1 MKRPVPSPRRATAV
15 PGRARASGVWGPCRG
30 PQHDRS
36 SRGHEVRRAEAE
48 LAEFAAKLTWA
59 SLPADVQAR
68 ARLVLLDTVAH
79 MLAGSRDE
87 TARRLLTTYPVGT
100 GGRAT
105 VVGTRRRAPAPIAA
119 FLNGCTTTL
128 TQYDEGHL
136 YSRGHPAINTTP
148 VVLAVGDE
156 ADAGGVDAL
165 EAFVTGYEVG
175 ARVGMAVGAMKPGLH
190 PHGMSGMIGGA
201 VAAGKLLRF
210 DATQLRHLLNAAATL
225 TLYPQDDTS
234 YAGAT
239 IHHAFIGV
247 GAANAVTAAYAVAA
261 GLTAAEGGLTEFF
274 LPAAGRA
281 PDTAPLTAGLGTA
294 WEIRRSFFKIY
305 PTCGHVGSPVE
316 ALRLMRE
323 EAAIDPDAIAAMRIV
338 TYESASLLD
347 EAHPRNALA
356 AKFSIPWS
364 VAAYLRTGR
373 LDLDAYTPARLA
385 DPAIQ
390 RLAERI
396 ELVADPAIAPAFPR
410 GRPSRIE
417 ITFTDGRVRR
427 GAMDV
432 PRGNHGNP
440 VADDEIVAKAQG
452 LLRRAAGARRATRLR
467 DGLLRLDD
475 TPRLRDLTR
484 LLS

>member
-1 MKRPVPSPRRATAV
+1 MKR
-15 PGRARASGVWGPCRG
+15 W
-30 PQHDRS
+30 
-36 SRGHEVRRAEAE
+36 HEVRRAEAE
-48 LAEFAAKLTWA
+48 LAEFAAKLAWA
-59 SLPADVQAR
+59 ALPADVQAR
-68 ARLVLLDTVAH
+68 ARLVLLDAVAH

-87 TARRLLTTYPVGT
+87 TARRFLGAYPVGA
-100 GGRAT
+100 GGRAA
-105 VVGTRRRAPAPIAA
+105 VVGTRRRAPAPVAA
-119 FLNGCTTTL
+119 LLNGFTTTI

-136 YSRGHPAINTTP
+136 YSRGHPADNTVP

-156 ADAGGVDAL
+156 ADASGADAL
-165 EAFVTGYEVG
+165 TAFVAGYEVG

-201 VAAGKLLRF
+201 AAAGKLLGL
-210 DATQLRHLLNAAATL
+210 DAGQHRHLLNAAATL
-225 TLYPQDDTS
+225 TLFPQDDTS

-247 GAANAVTAAYAVAA
+247 GAANAVTAAYAAAA
-261 GLTAAEGGLTEFF
+261 GITAAEGALTEYF
-274 LPAAGRA
+274 LPLAGRA
-281 PDTAPLTAGLGTA
+281 PDAGPLTAGLGSE

-323 EAAIDPDAIAAMRIV
+323 ATPIDPAAIASLRIV

-347 EAHPRNALA
+347 DAHPRNALA

-364 VAAYLRTGR
+364 VAAYLTTGR
-373 LDLDAYTPARLA
+373 LDLDSYTPAMLA
-385 DPAIQ
+385 DPAIG

-396 ELVADPAIAPAFPR
+396 EMVADPAITPAFPH

-417 ITFTDGRVRR
+417 ITFTDGGVRR

-440 VADDEIVAKAQG
+440 VPDEAIVAKAEG
-452 LLRRAAGARRATRLR
+452 LLRRAAGARRAARVR
-467 DGLLRLDD
+467 DALLHLDEI
-475 TPRLRDLTR
+475 PRLRDLTR